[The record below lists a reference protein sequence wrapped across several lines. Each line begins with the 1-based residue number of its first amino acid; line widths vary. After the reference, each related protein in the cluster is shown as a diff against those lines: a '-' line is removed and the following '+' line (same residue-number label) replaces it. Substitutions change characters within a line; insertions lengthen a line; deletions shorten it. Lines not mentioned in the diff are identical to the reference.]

1 MAFNP
6 ADFTVEEPKSIPV
19 VLLLDTSGS
28 MSGEPIDMLNKAVEA
43 MIAEFK
49 KAETMETFI
58 KLSIITFGSENG
70 IDLHTPL
77 TEVSKINFQPL
88 NVFGATPMGVAF
100 KMAKAMIEDKEVFK
114 GRDYRPAI
122 VLLSDGAPTD
132 DWEQPLNNSVSN
144 GRSGKCDRMAVAIGS
159 ADESVLKKFISGC
172 ENPLFYAEDA
182 SKIIEAFKKIT
193 MSVTKRTK
201 SVNKNQTININNEL
215 DGGNINLDDLDNFK
229 I

>member
-28 MSGEPIDMLNKAVEA
+28 MNGQPIDMLNRAVEA

-49 KAETMETFI
+49 KAETIETFI
-58 KLSIITFGSENG
+58 KLSIITFGNNG
-70 IDLHTPL
+70 VELHTPL
-77 TEVSKINFQPL
+77 EEVSKINYTPL
-88 NVFGATPMGVAF
+88 VADDSTPMGTAL
-100 KMAKAMIEDKEVFK
+100 KMAKAMIEDKSIFK

-122 VLLSDGAPTD
+122 VLLSDGEPND
-132 DWEQPLNNSVSN
+132 DWKQPLNDFISN
-144 GRSGKCDRMAVAIGS
+144 GRSSKCDRMAVAIGS
-159 ADESVLKKFISGC
+159 ADESVLQKFISGC

-182 SKIIEAFKKIT
+182 DKIIDAFKKIT
-193 MSVTKRTK
+193 MSVTMRTK
-201 SVNKNQTININNEL
+201 SEKKNQAINIENEL
-215 DGGNINLDDLDNFK
+215 DGGDIDLDDLEHFK